1 MAHGQP
7 GDTIQWCLTLL
18 WPRIIAG
25 VQDREIEVSS
35 SRRRR
40 RVADGGGK
48 EHCSCSCRQAGL
60 QHKSSSLTKTNE
72 AGSMQ
77 CNACMTRPKVRNCCS
92 TAPAT
97 QKIREA
103 LVVTPSWARTGGCA
117 ATRLEVEGAEPLH
130 LQPFHPRGPSPAS
143 PSARPEDHVT
153 VLGS

>member
-1 MAHGQP
+1 MVSN
-7 GDTIQWCLTLL
+7 TLL
-18 WPRIIAG
+18 WPRIMASHSPG
-25 VQDREIEVSS
+25 FKNQERDRESSS

-97 QKIREA
+97 PKKKEA

-117 ATRLEVEGAEPLH
+117 ATRLERGAEPLH
-130 LQPFHPRGPSPAS
+130 LQPFHPRGPSP
-143 PSARPEDHVT
+143 SARPEDHVT